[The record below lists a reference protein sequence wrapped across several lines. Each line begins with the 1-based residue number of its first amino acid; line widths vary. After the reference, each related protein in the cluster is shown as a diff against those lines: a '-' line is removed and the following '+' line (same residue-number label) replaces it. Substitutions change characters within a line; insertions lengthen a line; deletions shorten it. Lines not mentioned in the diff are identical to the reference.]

1 MPEFKF
7 DSKEHLYTLDGKPL
21 MGCTTVLNVI
31 NKPALIQWAA
41 NETVRW
47 IRENCE
53 PLKSISIDEG
63 VKYEVSDKA
72 LDKAKVA
79 HRKKK
84 EKAAD
89 WGSIVHA
96 AVESWIKSRQIP
108 AVVVVKEV
116 SYEVLP
122 EHRTAIDFFVKWA
135 EDNKVQFF
143 ESEKQIYSKDWWV
156 AGTVDF
162 VCKIDGKLMVGDLK
176 TSSDIYETMFFQT
189 AAYAKMLIEMGE
201 YPRFDGMVV
210 VNCTK
215 PKEVDGKVIPGTFK
229 TETRKDVDANIA
241 CFEAALTLH
250 KRLNF

>member
-1 MPEFKF
+1 MEFKF
-7 DSKEHLYTLDGKPL
+7 DAKEHVYTLDGKPM

-41 NETVRW
+41 NETVKW

-53 PLKSISIDEG
+53 VQHPDTSPLYQ
-63 VKYEVSDKA
+63 VKDTE

-96 AVESWIKSRQIP
+96 AVETWIKSRQIP
-108 AVVVVKEV
+108 TTVVVKELA
-116 SYEVLP
+116 YEILP
-122 EHRTAIDFFVKWA
+122 EHLVAINNFIKWA

-176 TSSDIYETMFFQT
+176 TSSDIYETMFLQT
-189 AAYAKMLIEMGE
+189 AAYAKMLMEMGV
-201 YPRFDGMVV
+201 YPRFDGMVI

-215 PKEVDGKVIPGTFK
+215 PKEVDGRVIPGAFK
-229 TETRKDVDANIA
+229 TETRKDVDSNIA